1 MKRKYTLIGL
11 AALLSAAACEPS
23 HLEDNLYDPSVYILN
38 NGYQKTET
46 FYDVQSSFT
55 AEVNAY
61 CGSYYDQ
68 NPKVRLSEDAAVL
81 ERYNEEN
88 STSLQAL
95 PADCWSLESSD
106 LQMKD
111 KKATF
116 KVDFNIEAL

>member
-23 HLEDNLYDPSVYILN
+23 HLEDNLYAPSVYILN

-46 FYDVQSSFT
+46 IYDVQSSFT

-68 NPKVRLSEDAAVL
+68 NPKAVGGC
-81 ERYNEEN
+81 RR
-88 STSLQAL
+88 AG
-95 PADCWSLESSD
+95 
-106 LQMKD
+106 
-111 KKATF
+111 
-116 KVDFNIEAL
+116 KVQ